1 MDHGML
7 QLMNETSKRADL
19 GAERLGILARDF
31 EARIVNYSPTGCL
44 LETNSRIEVGT
55 IGTLCFVIDGRERAD
70 DVQIVRCQ
78 PIEGAGR
85 LFQVGARFLWTAF
98 PGRDS
103 LRLALSRASIDPEI
117 GLPAAL

>member
-1 MDHGML
+1 MS
-7 QLMNETSKRADL
+7 ETPKSA
-19 GAERLGILARDF
+19 GGAVAERLGILARDF
-31 EARIVNYSPTGCL
+31 QARIVNYSPTGCL

-55 IGTLCFVIDGRERAD
+55 IGTLCFIIDGRERID

-78 PIEGAGR
+78 PIEGAGW

-103 LRLALSRASIDPEI
+103 LRLALSHPSVESHVGVAASV
-117 GLPAAL
+117 